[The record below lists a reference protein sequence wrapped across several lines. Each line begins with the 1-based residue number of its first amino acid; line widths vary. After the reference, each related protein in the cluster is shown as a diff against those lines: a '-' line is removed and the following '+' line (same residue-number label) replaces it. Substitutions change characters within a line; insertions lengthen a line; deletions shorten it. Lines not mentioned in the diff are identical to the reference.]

1 MSWRSVFGLDA
12 VEFVIFWAS
21 VITASL
27 TVGVMMNKPEL
38 TFLLLAAAAVG
49 YGFLRRRALRN
60 LPAGEQ
66 LGSGK
71 LVRQLQDDQ
80 AAATDYFERRIQEL
94 EERLDFAERL
104 LAESGDRRLDGQSAG
119 RRAD

>member
-21 VITASL
+21 AITASL
-27 TVGVMMNKPEL
+27 TLGVLMDKPEL
-38 TFLLLAAAAVG
+38 TFLLLATAAIG
-49 YGFLRRRALRN
+49 YGFLRRRALRH

-66 LGSGK
+66 VSGGK
-71 LVRQLQDDQ
+71 LLQQVQDDQ

-104 LAESGDRRLDGQSAG
+104 LARGQEERPKAG
-119 RRAD
+119 NA